1 MRTSSPLDLLPP
13 RDVEII
19 KNVIAYSKHS
29 CLRFGGNRAYIRYS
43 WSGRAADAVE
53 LIEKRRGE
61 FKADTNAII
70 DLIDTIY
77 NEDDV
82 LNLADVL
89 GEEEI
94 WGLKFYKTSCYTS
107 ASM

>member
-1 MRTSSPLDLLPP
+1 M
-13 RDVEII
+13 
-19 KNVIAYSKHS
+19 
-29 CLRFGGNRAYIRYS
+29 
-43 WSGRAADAVE
+43 E

-94 WGLKFYKTSCYTS
+94 
-107 ASM
+107 

>member
-1 MRTSSPLDLLPP
+1 M
-13 RDVEII
+13 
-19 KNVIAYSKHS
+19 K
-29 CLRFGGNRAYIRYS
+29 
-43 WSGRAADAVE
+43 

-89 GEEEI
+89 GEDLRIEI
-94 WGLKFYKTSCYTS
+94 LQKQAVITS
-107 ASM
+107 ASL